1 LNVTKPLNESREEEP
16 VPAKYGEKQM
26 YEAFGVRF
34 VIRSNEPEA
43 LERLPSF
50 LPCDSRRL
58 KQDEVDVETKRSLTC
73 FSIGRTPDGFYWC
86 LLVNRRIARISRVL
100 GHVLHVLRGELVS
113 HVGKLAKDRVFV
125 HAGAVSWKGRAIVM
139 PGDSYAGKSTL
150 VAALIRAGATYY
162 SDEIAVL
169 DEHGD
174 LHPYARPLQMREPDS
189 AVQRSTPVARLA
201 GKTASVG
208 KQPMPV
214 GLVVFSQFV
223 KDSPWRVERLSPG
236 LAVAHG
242 MRHTYPVRVS
252 PGRALQTWARTV
264 DGAAIWAWKRG
275 DAKQAAQEL
284 LQCLE
289 TGSLPA

>member
-1 LNVTKPLNESREEEP
+1 MR
-16 VPAKYGEKQM
+16 ARYGKKQIF
-26 YEAFGVRF
+26 EAFGVHF
-34 VIRSNEPEA
+34 VVRSNEPEA
-43 LERLPSF
+43 LVRLPAF
-50 LPCDSRRL
+50 LPCDSRRVNH
-58 KQDEVDVETKRSLTC
+58 DEINSEILHPLTC
-73 FSIGRTPDGFYWC
+73 FSISRTPDGFYWR
-86 LLVNRRIARISRVL
+86 LLVNRRIARTSRVL
-100 GHVLHVLRGELVS
+100 GNVLHVLRSELVS
-113 HVGKLAKDRVFV
+113 HVGKLAKERVFV
-125 HAGAVSWKGRAIVM
+125 HAGAVVWKGRAIIL

-169 DEHGD
+169 DEDGN
-174 LHPYARPLQMREPDS
+174 LHPYARPLQMRKPDS

-201 GKTASVG
+201 GKTAPVG

>member
-1 LNVTKPLNESREEEP
+1 VNESCEE
-16 VPAKYGEKQM
+16 VSVRSRYGEKHI

-43 LERLPSF
+43 LERLAAF

-58 KQDEVDVETKRSLTC
+58 KQEEVDRETLRDLTC

-113 HVGKLAKDRVFV
+113 HVGKLAKDCVFV
-125 HAGAVSWKGRAIVM
+125 HAGAVGWKGRAIVM

-169 DEHGD
+169 DEDGN
-174 LHPYARPLQMREPDS
+174 LHPYARPLQMRKPDS
-189 AVQRSTPVARLA
+189 AVQRSTPVTR
-201 GKTASVG
+201 
-208 KQPMPV
+208 
-214 GLVVFSQFV
+214 F
-223 KDSPWRVERLSPG
+223 PWRVERLSPG

-264 DGAAIWAWKRG
+264 DGAAIWAWRRG

-289 TGSLPA
+289 TNSLPA